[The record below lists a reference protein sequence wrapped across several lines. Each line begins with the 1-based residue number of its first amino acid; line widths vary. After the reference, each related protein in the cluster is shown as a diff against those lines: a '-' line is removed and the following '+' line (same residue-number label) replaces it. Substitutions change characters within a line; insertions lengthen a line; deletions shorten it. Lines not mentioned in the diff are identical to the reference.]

1 MKITILKNK
10 FAKGL
15 GIVEKIT
22 GKNFTLPILGNVLI
36 NTEDSAIKL
45 STTDLEVGISYWIMA
60 KIEDKGK
67 ITIPVRPL
75 SNFVSLIS
83 EEQINLE
90 TKDNTLFLKGELYKS
105 QIKGLDAEDF
115 PIIPEVSENIWV
127 EIDSKL
133 FSQAML
139 QVIDFCALTQT
150 RLELSGIYLSF
161 EKGQLKIVA
170 TDSFRLAEKT
180 ISTSAVSNDF
190 TPQSFILPR
199 NAARE
204 MINIFSQEEGMVKFY
219 LSPNQIMAEKRFPD
233 SSQPKIRLVTRLIEG
248 EYPSYKEVIPKETKT
263 KISLKKDELFNQIK
277 KASLFSGKSNE
288 VSLDIEPKKDEITFF
303 SQNVDLGEI
312 KSKTKADI
320 KGEKVEIRFNYK
332 FLSEGVN
339 QINSDKIVLGLNGSD
354 GPGLIKPVG
363 DNSFLYVIMPIKSS

>member
-15 GIVEKIT
+15 GVVEKIT

-36 NTEDSAIKL
+36 KGENSTIKL

-60 KIEDKGK
+60 KVENKEK
-67 ITIPVRPL
+67 ITIPVRHL
-75 SNFVSLIS
+75 SNFISLIN
-83 EEQINLE
+83 EDQVNLE
-90 TKDNTLFLKGELYKS
+90 TKDNTLFLKGESYKS

-115 PIIPEVSENIWV
+115 PIIPEVSEDLWV
-127 EIDSKL
+127 EMDSRL

-139 QVIDFCALTQT
+139 QVVDFCALTQT

-180 ISTSAVSNDF
+180 IPISAVSNDF
-190 TPQSFILPR
+190 IPQSFILPR

-204 MINIFSQEEGMVKFY
+204 IINIFSQEEGMIKFY
-219 LSPNQIMAEKRFPD
+219 LSPNQIMAEKRFSD
-233 SSQPKIRLVTRLIEG
+233 LDQPQVRLVTRLIEG
-248 EYPSYKEVIPKETKT
+248 EYPNYKEVIPKETKT
-263 KISLKKDELFNQIK
+263 RISLKKDELFNQIK

-288 VSLDIEPKKDEITFF
+288 VSLDIDSDKGEITFF

-312 KSKTKADI
+312 KSKVKADI
-320 KGEKVEIRFNYK
+320 KGEAVEIRFNYK

-339 QINSDKIVLGLNGSD
+339 QINSDEVSLELNGTD

-363 DNSFLYVIMPIKSS
+363 DSSFLYVIMPIKSS

>member
-15 GIVEKIT
+15 GVVEKIT

-36 NTEDSAIKL
+36 KGENSTIKL

-60 KIEDKGK
+60 KVENKEK
-67 ITIPVRPL
+67 ITIPVRHL
-75 SNFVSLIS
+75 SNFISLIS
-83 EEQINLE
+83 EDQVNLE
-90 TKDNTLFLKGELYKS
+90 TKDNTLFLKGESYKS

-115 PIIPEVSENIWV
+115 PIIPEVSEDLWV
-127 EIDSKL
+127 EMDSRL

-139 QVIDFCALTQT
+139 QVVDFCALTQT

-180 ISTSAVSNDF
+180 IPISAVSSDF
-190 TPQSFILPR
+190 SPQSFILPR

-204 MINIFSQEEGMVKFY
+204 IINIFSQEDGMVKFY
-219 LSPNQIMAEKRFPD
+219 LSPNQIMVEKRFSD
-233 SSQPKIRLVTRLIEG
+233 SDQPQVRLVTRLIEG
-248 EYPSYKEVIPKETKT
+248 EYPNYKEVIPKETKT
-263 KISLKKDELFNQIK
+263 RISLKKDELFNQIK

-288 VSLDIEPKKDEITFF
+288 VSLDIDSDKGEITFF

-312 KSKTKADI
+312 KSKVKADI
-320 KGEKVEIRFNYK
+320 KGEAVEIRFNYK

-339 QINSDKIVLGLNGSD
+339 QINSDEVSLELNGTD

-363 DNSFLYVIMPIKSS
+363 DSSFLYVIMPIKSS

>member
-15 GIVEKIT
+15 GVVEKIT

-36 NTEDSAIKL
+36 KGENSTIKL

-60 KIEDKGK
+60 KVENKEK
-67 ITIPVRPL
+67 ITIPVRHL
-75 SNFVSLIS
+75 SSFISLIS
-83 EEQINLE
+83 EEQVNLE
-90 TKDNTLFLKGELYKS
+90 TKDNTLFLKGESYKS

-115 PIIPEVSENIWV
+115 PIIPEVSEDIWV
-127 EIDSKL
+127 EMDSKL

-139 QVIDFCALTQT
+139 QVVDFCALTQT

-180 ISTSAVSNDF
+180 IPISAVSNDF
-190 TPQSFILPR
+190 IPQSFILPR

-204 MINIFSQEEGMVKFY
+204 IINIFSQEEGMIKFY
-219 LSPNQIMAEKRFPD
+219 LSPNQIMAEKRFSD
-233 SSQPKIRLVTRLIEG
+233 LDQPQVRLVTRLIEG
-248 EYPSYKEVIPKETKT
+248 EYPNYKEVIPKETKT
-263 KISLKKDELFNQIK
+263 RISLKKDELFNQIK

-288 VSLDIEPKKDEITFF
+288 VSIDIDPDKGEITFF

-312 KSKTKADI
+312 KSKVKADI
-320 KGEKVEIRFNYK
+320 KGEAVEIRFNYK

-339 QINSDKIVLGLNGSD
+339 QINSDEVSLELNGTD

-363 DNSFLYVIMPIKSS
+363 DSSFLYVIMPIKSS

>member
-22 GKNFTLPILGNVLI
+22 GKNFTLPILGNVLM
-36 NTEDSAIKL
+36 NSENSTVKL

-75 SNFVSLIS
+75 SNFVSLIT

-90 TKDNTLFLKGELYKS
+90 TKDNTLFLKGESYKS

-115 PIIPEVSENIWV
+115 PIIPEVSENVWV
-127 EIDSKL
+127 EMESKL
-133 FSQAML
+133 FSQAIL

-150 RLELSGIYLSF
+150 RLELSGVYLFF
-161 EKGQLKIVA
+161 EKGQLKVVA

-180 ISTSAVSNDF
+180 IPISTVSNDF
-190 TPQSFILPR
+190 IPQSFILPR

-204 MINIFSQEEGMVKFY
+204 MTNIFSQEEGMVKFY
-219 LSPNQIMAEKRFPD
+219 LSPNQIMAEKRFSD
-233 SSQPKIRLVTRLIEG
+233 SNQPKVRLVTRLIEG
-248 EYPSYKEVIPKETKT
+248 EYPNYKEVIPKETKT
-263 KISLKKDELFNQIK
+263 SISLRKDELFNQIK

-288 VSLDIEPKKDEITFF
+288 VALDIDPKKGEITFF

-320 KGEKVEIRFNYK
+320 KGDKVEIRFNYK
-332 FLSEGVN
+332 FLSEGINQVN
-339 QINSDKIVLGLNGSD
+339 SEEIVIELNGTD

-363 DNSFLYVIMPIKSS
+363 DSSFLYVIMPIKSS

>member
-15 GIVEKIT
+15 GVVEKIT

-36 NTEDSAIKL
+36 KGENSTIKL

-60 KIEDKGK
+60 KVENKEK
-67 ITIPVRPL
+67 ITIPVRHL
-75 SNFVSLIS
+75 SNFISLIS
-83 EEQINLE
+83 EDQVNLE
-90 TKDNTLFLKGELYKS
+90 TKDNTLFLKGESYKS

-115 PIIPEVSENIWV
+115 PIIPEVSENLWV
-127 EIDSKL
+127 KMDSKL

-139 QVIDFCALTQT
+139 QVVDFCALTQT

-180 ISTSAVSNDF
+180 IPISAVSSDF
-190 TPQSFILPR
+190 SPQSFILPR

-204 MINIFSQEEGMVKFY
+204 IINIFSQEEVMVKFY
-219 LSPNQIMAEKRFPD
+219 LSPNQIMVEKRFSD
-233 SSQPKIRLVTRLIEG
+233 SDQPQVRLVTRLIEG
-248 EYPSYKEVIPKETKT
+248 EYPNYKEVIPKETKT
-263 KISLKKDELFNQIK
+263 RISLKKDELFNQIK

-288 VSLDIEPKKDEITFF
+288 VSLDIDSDKGEITFF

-312 KSKTKADI
+312 KSKVKADI
-320 KGEKVEIRFNYK
+320 KGEAVEIRFNYK

-339 QINSDKIVLGLNGSD
+339 QINSDEVSLELNGTD

-363 DNSFLYVIMPIKSS
+363 DSSFLYVIMPIKSS